1 LPLSLKTGVPM
12 KITTIIADVR
22 RERWHDTGLTWGL
35 VPTMGALHEGHLS
48 LVRLAKQQNDRV
60 AASIFVNPKQFN
72 NPADLA
78 KYPRNPEADLDLLR
92 AEGVDLVWAPP
103 VGEVYPP
110 GFQTTVTVE
119 ETSKPLEGASRPGH
133 FAGVATV
140 VAKLFNV
147 FQPTRAYFGQK
158 DAQQVAVIRQMVRDL
173 VFNLDIVVGPT
184 VRESD
189 GLALSSRNVRLDPL
203 SRAVA
208 PVLYKALSS
217 ALEAWRQG
225 ERDANTLRTLM
236 AQIVNA
242 EPLAMIDYISAADP
256 VTLAELH
263 GPADHALLSMAVFF
277 GDVRLIDNLTVE

>member
-1 LPLSLKTGVPM
+1 MGMSM
-12 KITTIIADVR
+12 EFTTIIADVR
-22 RERWHDTGLTWGL
+22 RERWRDAGLSWGL

-48 LVRLAKQQNDRV
+48 LVRLAKQHNDRV

-78 KYPRNPEADLDLLR
+78 KYPRNTEADLDMFR
-92 AEGVDLVWAPP
+92 AEGVDLVWVPAAD
-103 VGEVYPP
+103 EVYPP

-119 ETSKPLEGASRPGH
+119 ETSQPLEGASRPGH

-173 VFNLDIVVGPT
+173 AFNLEIVVGPT
-184 VRESD
+184 VREPD
-189 GLALSSRNVRLDPL
+189 GLALSSRNVRLDPP
-203 SRAVA
+203 SRAAA
-208 PVLYKALSS
+208 PVLYKALWS
-217 ALEAWRQG
+217 AREAWQQG
-225 ERDANTLRTLM
+225 ERDPDYLRSLI
-236 AQIVNA
+236 AQSVNA
-242 EPLAMIDYISAADP
+242 EPLAVIDYISAADP

-263 GPADHALLSMAVFF
+263 APAERALLSMAVFF
-277 GDVRLIDNLTVE
+277 GDVRLIDNMTVE

>member
-1 LPLSLKTGVPM
+1 MSM
-12 KITTIIADVR
+12 KFTTIIADVR
-22 RERWHDTGLTWGL
+22 RERWHDAGLSWGL

-78 KYPRNPEADLDLLR
+78 KYPRNTEADLDMLR
-92 AEGVDLVWAPP
+92 AEGDDLVWSPP
-103 VGEVYPP
+103 VEEVYPP

-158 DAQQVAVIRQMVRDL
+158 DAQQVAVVKQMVRDL
-173 VFNLDIVVGPT
+173 AFNLNIVVGPT
-184 VRESD
+184 VREPD
-189 GLALSSRNVRLDPL
+189 GLALSSRNVRLDPP
-203 SRAVA
+203 SRAA
-208 PVLYKALSS
+208 ASVLYKALYS
-217 ALEAWRQG
+217 AREAWQQG
-225 ERDANTLRTLM
+225 EHDPDYLRSLM

-242 EPLAMIDYISAADP
+242 EPLAVIDYISAADP
-256 VTLAELH
+256 VTLDELH
-263 GPADHALLSMAVFF
+263 APADRALLSMAVFF
-277 GDVRLIDNLTVE
+277 SDVRLIDNMTVE